1 MPSPLGHALAGL
13 AAGTAASGGRT
24 LLGPVKDVVF
34 FAGVGMLADLDF
46 IPGLILGQG
55 SSWHRGVSHSI
66 TAAAAA
72 GLLAW
77 LWARRKPG
85 GGWLALGALAA
96 YLSHIA
102 LDYLNVDTRPPFG
115 IPLLWPFSGEYMLA
129 HHAIFPDIKRHALT
143 WAIVKHDLLAM
154 AWETLLLGPPA
165 LAALFWRRAKRRR
178 AKGRN

>member
-1 MPSPLGHALAGL
+1 MPTPLGHALAGM

-24 LLGPVKDVVF
+24 ILGPVKDLAF
-34 FAGVGMLADLDF
+34 FVGFGVLADIDF
-46 IPGLILGQG
+46 IPGLIFGQG
-55 SSWHRGVSHSI
+55 AAWHRGISHSI
-66 TAAAAA
+66 TAAAVA

-96 YLSHIA
+96 YASHIL
-102 LDYLNVDTRPPFG
+102 LDFLNVDTRPPFG

-129 HHAIFPDIKRHALT
+129 HHAIFPDVKRHALT
-143 WAIVKHDLLAM
+143 WAIVKHDLVTM

-165 LAALFWRRAKRRR
+165 LAALLWRRAKQRRS
-178 AKGRN
+178 KGRS

>member
-1 MPSPLGHALAGL
+1 MPTPLGHALAGL

-24 LLGPVKDVVF
+24 ILGPVKDLVF
-34 FAGVGMLADLDF
+34 FAGLGVLADLDF
-46 IPGLILGQG
+46 LPGLILGEG
-55 SSWHRGVSHSI
+55 AAWHRGISHSI
-66 TAAAAA
+66 TAAAVA

-96 YLSHIA
+96 YLSHIL

-129 HHAIFPDIKRHALT
+129 HHAIFPDVKRHALT
-143 WAIVKHDLLAM
+143 WAIVKHDLLTM

-165 LAALFWRRAKRRR
+165 LAALFWRRVKRRR
-178 AKGRN
+178 SEGRN